1 MVEPPVM
8 RPRTRLFA
16 DSGLLRR
23 RGAAIALALII
34 ELLLAL
40 LLFFLAP
47 PLPGRKEASRTT
59 VFGIEASKGEESTDK
74 KPAEKRQQK
83 AARARARAQPQ
94 TQPPPAPVPAP
105 LETPAPVGPPTFLK
119 LSRND
124 YQQGDIAKVPS
135 RATDSNATDNET
147 ADAGGGGGAGDT
159 PTLGRKGRHGETL
172 YVAEWYREPRSAEL
186 QPYVNENRARYPGFG
201 LVACRT
207 VARYKVEDCY
217 ELDETRGTGFAG
229 SVRQAAFQFLVRPPR
244 VGKKLM
250 VGEWVAIRID
260 YRRINRTPAS
270 IGPSGPERSEP

>member
-1 MVEPPVM
+1 MM
-8 RPRTRLFA
+8 WLRSRLFA

-23 RGAAIALALII
+23 RGAALILALLI

-47 PLPGRKEASRTT
+47 PMPGLKKGNSTN
-59 VFGIEASKGEESTDK
+59 VFGIEASKGEDSPDK
-74 KPAEKRQQK
+74 KPAEKQQK
-83 AARARARAQPQ
+83 KASRAQKSQAQ
-94 TQPPPAPVPAP
+94 TQPPPPPIP
-105 LETPAPVGPPTFLK
+105 SPITTPPAPVGPPTFMK

-124 YQQGDIAKVPS
+124 YQQGDISKVPTHPS
-135 RATDSNATDNET
+135 DADASDSDS

-159 PTLGRKGRHGETL
+159 PTAGRKGRHGETL
-172 YVAEWYREPRSAEL
+172 YVAEWYREPRNAEL
-186 QPYVNENRARYPGFG
+186 QPYINENRARYPGFG

-207 VARYKVEDCY
+207 VARYHVEDCY

-244 VGKKLM
+244 VGKKVM

-260 YRRINRTPAS
+260 YTQTRRPAGS
-270 IGPSGPERSEP
+270 APPSGPRGLDRSEP

>member
-1 MVEPPVM
+1 MQ
-8 RPRTRLFA
+8 RRSRLQT

-23 RGAAIALALII
+23 RGAAVLLALLI

-59 VFGIEASKGEESTDK
+59 VFGIEAPKGEDS
-74 KPAEKRQQK
+74 PEKTPVEHKQRQK
-83 AARARARAQPQ
+83 SERAQRQRSQPV
-94 TQPPPAPVPAP
+94 TQPPPPVPQP
-105 LETPAPVGPPTFLK
+105 VETPVPVGPPTFLK

-124 YQQGDIAKVPS
+124 YQQGDITRMHSQAPDAS
-135 RATDSNATDNET
+135 SDSDSAAE
-147 ADAGGGGGAGDT
+147 AGGGGGAGDT
-159 PTLGRKGRHGETL
+159 PTMGRKGRHGETL
-172 YVAEWYREPRSAEL
+172 YVAEWVREPRDAEL
-186 QPYVNENRARYPGFG
+186 SPYINENRARFPGFG
-201 LVACRT
+201 LIACRT
-207 VARYKVEDCY
+207 VARNRVEDCY

-260 YRRINRTPAS
+260 YRRTTRDAAIR
-270 IGPSGPERSEP
+270 EP